1 MDGLLLLATIVSFLG
16 VFGALAI
23 EFGVDSRDAWS
34 DPRQPVRLSV

>member
-1 MDGLLLLATIVSFLG
+1 MEGLIVLAIVVSFLA
-16 VFGALAI
+16 VLGALAI